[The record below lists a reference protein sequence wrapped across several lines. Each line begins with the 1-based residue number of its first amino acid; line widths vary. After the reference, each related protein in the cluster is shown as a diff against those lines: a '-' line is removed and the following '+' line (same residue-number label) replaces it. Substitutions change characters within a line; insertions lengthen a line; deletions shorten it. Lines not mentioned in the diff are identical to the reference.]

1 MNLNIE
7 KKTQLNKN
15 TNFLIY
21 SIENTETP
29 YIYYHMIKDH
39 NNLIKMPNIYIKSIQ
54 DCNQF
59 MKEQFNTLE
68 YNYIGTINYN
78 DENIVI
84 YELLLLNH
92 VITNIYYNDSWWKV
106 LPFEILYTQTVLQFK
121 IDPYCIHFF
130 KLHPQLFYIFDVNIK
145 YEVPIVVYLGIDN
158 EELNQQILL
167 NDINYKKGNNGYGYW
182 FTTLEEAYYRSIYDD
197 LTPEENL
204 IKLHNKKY
212 IHYDTLLENNTIIT
226 KDDKFYLNN
235 IYIGEV
241 PKYCNKNTSFKLY
254 TFNNKF
260 IYILS
265 DTKLKLCNYSKDE
278 FTKKDTEGYIMR
290 YVIFLKNINYDT
302 KKGYN
307 SYYYKKYNLPSYMV
321 KKQSQISLV
330 SYHNSQYKFIDKL
343 SKNINILI
351 K

>member
-68 YNYIGTINYN
+68 YNYIGTITYN

-121 IDPYCIHFF
+121 IDPYCIHF
-130 KLHPQLFYIFDVNIK
+130 LNYI
-145 YEVPIVVYLGIDN
+145 
-158 EELNQQILL
+158 LN
-167 NDINYKKGNNGYGYW
+167 Y
-182 FTTLEEAYYRSIYDD
+182 
-197 LTPEENL
+197 
-204 IKLHNKKY
+204 
-212 IHYDTLLENNTIIT
+212 
-226 KDDKFYLNN
+226 
-235 IYIGEV
+235 
-241 PKYCNKNTSFKLY
+241 
-254 TFNNKF
+254 F
-260 IYILS
+260 IYL
-265 DTKLKLCNYSKDE
+265 
-278 FTKKDTEGYIMR
+278 M
-290 YVIFLKNINYDT
+290 
-302 KKGYN
+302 
-307 SYYYKKYNLPSYMV
+307 
-321 KKQSQISLV
+321 
-330 SYHNSQYKFIDKL
+330 
-343 SKNINILI
+343 LI
-351 K
+351 